1 MAKVSLVLTRCQEI
15 FQLEVGHQTHTHE
28 PPHQSEELN
37 TIDKVVHEI
46 RMVGGDESRCL
57 ERREDMTTISQAHN
71 DRETDHF
78 ETLWPH
84 SEHKLQT
91 VEVDLLHFIRLMVE
105 IIPSTQD
112 M

>member
-1 MAKVSLVLTRCQEI
+1 
-15 FQLEVGHQTHTHE
+15 
-28 PPHQSEELN
+28 
-37 TIDKVVHEI
+37 
-46 RMVGGDESRCL
+46 
-57 ERREDMTTISQAHN
+57 MTTISQAHN